1 MAIDVARY
9 NVSSAS
15 TGAIVTIPTN
25 RVADNSTFTIECV
38 FFIQDTFYLELYNTS
53 KRISTYKKVSGTIT
67 KLNEFTSYTLK
78 GTGANGTNAA
88 VVTQAV
94 SGTDVVFSRSSTI
107 GPPYLPIFFNIKIIY
122 RT

>member
-15 TGAIVTIPTN
+15 TGAIVTIPTT
-25 RVADNSTFTIECV
+25 RIADNSTFIIECI
-38 FFIQDTFYLELYNTS
+38 FYIQDTFSLEFYNTS
-53 KRISTYKKVSGTIT
+53 KRISTYKKVAGVIT

-107 GPPYLPIFFNIKIIY
+107 GPPYIPIFFNIKVVY